1 MRVEKLS
8 RYTIN
13 NRATCGWLLTGWIP
27 GRLCCLQTPGHGWGP
42 CIYKQPISSLGQ
54 KKWKE
59 AEKKRDAKCTRFPYR
74 WGIQVVGST
83 RLNLNRVGF
92 GATLHNFVYVKPR
105 TGKKRADDTGTKEEG
120 KKEII
125 TSLQAIPV
133 QRCRMG
139 INWLTSFPWWE
150 KIVR

>member
-1 MRVEKLS
+1 MQNAHVF
-8 RYTIN
+8 
-13 NRATCGWLLTGWIP
+13 LTG
-27 GRLCCLQTPGHGWGP
+27 
-42 CIYKQPISSLGQ
+42 
-54 KKWKE
+54 E
-59 AEKKRDAKCTRFPYR
+59 
-74 WGIQVVGST
+74 GIQVVGST

-125 TSLQAIPV
+125 TSLQAIRV

-139 INWLTSFPWWE
+139 INWLTSFFDE
-150 KIVR
+150 KKSCVSSTGL